1 MMSHAKHARAILLS
15 TVSLALKTNTDS
27 ISPRLTKHALATKRM
42 GTSKMEQTQFVENAT
57 CLANH
62 ATEEHHPTV
71 LLVAAM
77 LPKSQ
82 AYANAIVDTTKILLP
97 SFASHATAL
106 VQLVLAQIL
115 EAALIASPIEL
126 SP

>member
-1 MMSHAKHARAILLS
+1 
-15 TVSLALKTNTDS
+15 
-27 ISPRLTKHALATKRM
+27 M

-82 AYANAIVDTTKILLP
+82 VKYIL
-97 SFASHATAL
+97 
-106 VQLVLAQIL
+106 QIL
-115 EAALIASPIEL
+115 GFFL
-126 SP
+126 SLNSTSFFLHL